1 MRELSFEQTSKI
13 LSDMIHHGNV
23 QPVALR
29 FINMIP
35 DRRTARKSDESLSA
49 DTMTKNVGSILR
61 VIDAIGAN
69 PNQVESLD
77 FLIRRIEKYLRQEE
91 NFNLLNVNQ
100 CTRILRTFAFA
111 SHTNL

>member
-1 MRELSFEQTSKI
+1 ML
-13 LSDMIHHGNV
+13 HHGNV
-23 QPVALR
+23 THVALR

-35 DRRTARKSDESLSA
+35 DRRVARKSDETLSA

-61 VIDAIGAN
+61 VIDAIGNN

-91 NFNLLNVNQ
+91 NFNLLNVN
-100 CTRILRTFAFA
+100 
-111 SHTNL
+111 